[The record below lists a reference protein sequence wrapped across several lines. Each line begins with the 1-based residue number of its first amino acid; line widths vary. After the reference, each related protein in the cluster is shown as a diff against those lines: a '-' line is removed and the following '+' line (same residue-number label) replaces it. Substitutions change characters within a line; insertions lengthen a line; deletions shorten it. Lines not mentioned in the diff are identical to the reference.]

1 MSENGSTPEQLKH
14 ELRNV
19 EQEKRALQHLLKK
32 ASDEIDDL
40 VESDCDPAV
49 KDKASDAAGKFRRA
63 ASL

>member
-1 MSENGSTPEQLKH
+1 MTDRDQSRDKLTH

-32 ASDEIDDL
+32 ASDEIDEL

-49 KDKASDAAGKFRRA
+49 KEHASEAAGKFRRA

>member
-1 MSENGSTPEQLKH
+1 MSEDRTTPEQLKH

-19 EQEKRALQHLLKK
+19 EQEKRALQHLLKR

-49 KDKASDAAGKFRRA
+49 KDKAGEAAAKFRRA
-63 ASL
+63 AEL

>member
-1 MSENGSTPEQLKH
+1 VADSEQSPEKLVH

-49 KDKASDAAGKFRRA
+49 KDKASQAASTFRRA